1 MITMLTCIVHIGIGE
16 CKNPFKFLENN
27 PSHPGLALL
36 LWDPPK
42 IAWWSKK
49 RCMTITKKV
58 PNDPKKEVWQL
69 SRWSVLFCTAMRQAC
84 FFVISKQSQKTC
96 LVIVRQEIVRCLFPH
111 WQAFFGILHLLNAIL
126 WVGFSR
132 YRILTY

>member
-58 PNDPKKEVWQL
+58 PNDPKKRGLTIVQLICTLLYSYASGMFFCDLKAIPKNMPGDCQARDSKVSFSALAGIFWDLALIKCYTL
-69 SRWSVLFCTAMRQAC
+69 SR
-84 FFVISKQSQKTC
+84 
-96 LVIVRQEIVRCLFPH
+96 
-111 WQAFFGILHLLNAIL
+111 IL
-126 WVGFSR
+126 
-132 YRILTY
+132 